1 MTQHVSLGYTGHGI
15 SSLCWKSVI
24 FLHIFSLTSW
34 AMVTQ
39 GLLCY
44 LGMSLTLKAVVLTNR
59 WDENWALWGFIS
71 VPLLSLPLNWRWF

>member
-1 MTQHVSLGYTGHGI
+1 
-15 SSLCWKSVI
+15 
-24 FLHIFSLTSW
+24 
-34 AMVTQ
+34 MVTQ